1 MGLVKGDQIK
11 AVLWTCVWSGI
22 ESCWWFRLAV
32 PLSLNVSPTPCVPP
46 VQLTLPICLFIK
58 VTFAASFPGVLP
70 WYSLFFPFWG
80 FFILFYFM
88 CLGAL
93 YTNSVH
99 RQSQKRASNP
109 LKLELETH
117 VGAGNWI
124 LGPMEEQL
132 VILTSQPSLQS
143 NSDILMACLNHIIN
157 VSSLCWLLLL
167 SVSFG
172 WMLHSQP
179 FS

>member
-46 VQLTLPICLFIK
+46 VQLTLSICLFIK

-80 FFILFYFM
+80 FFILFYVFG
-88 CLGAL
+88 CFVHQQCAQTKPEEGIKSPETGARDPRRCWEL
-93 YTNSVH
+93 NSG
-99 RQSQKRASNP
+99 SYGRA
-109 LKLELETH
+109 
-117 VGAGNWI
+117 A
-124 LGPMEEQL
+124 
-132 VILTSQPSLQS
+132 
-143 NSDILMACLNHIIN
+143 SDPN
-157 VSSLCWLLLL
+157 L
-167 SVSFG
+167 SAISPIQQWHFNG
-172 WMLHSQP
+172 LS
-179 FS
+179 